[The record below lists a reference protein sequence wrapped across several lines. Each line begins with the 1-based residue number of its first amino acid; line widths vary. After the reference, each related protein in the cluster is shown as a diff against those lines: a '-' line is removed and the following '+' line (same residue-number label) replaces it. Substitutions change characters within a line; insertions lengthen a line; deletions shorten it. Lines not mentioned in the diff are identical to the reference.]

1 MCDPPNSTPTESS
14 ISDAPIGRRLR
25 SRPLSA
31 PSAPTPSLSTDPPT
45 LDNVDRSTQRERSD
59 EDLAAQLAGHLVVA
73 FPTWPVWRGGWP
85 GEADAALVDAVFS
98 TRAAYDSTVLPLVR
112 RWRSARTARKL
123 GHGVSALVLGGRD
136 FVSETLDNRQY
147 VPGRAKKLKVD
158 AVLEVAERLLDPDV
172 GLDTAQQITERALAN
187 RGEVRQILE
196 GVKGVGPA
204 QSAYF
209 LMLLGVQ
216 GVKADTLVTHWVR
229 QQLGGRKLTQHEIET
244 VVAGAAERLG
254 KNAIEVDHAI
264 WRTESN
270 RRRQRSRRSTIRQV
284 FEPCE

>member
-1 MCDPPNSTPTESS
+1 M
-14 ISDAPIGRRLR
+14 G
-25 SRPLSA
+25 
-31 PSAPTPSLSTDPPT
+31 
-45 LDNVDRSTQRERSD
+45 RSTQRERSD
-59 EDLAAQLAGHLVVA
+59 EDLAAQLAGQLVVA

-123 GHGVSALVLGGRD
+123 GNGVSALVLGGRD

-147 VPGRAKKLKVD
+147 VPGRAKKLKID

-172 GLDTAQQITERALAN
+172 GLDTAQQITERALTS
-187 RGEVRQILE
+187 RGGVRQILE

-204 QSAYF
+204 QSSYF

-216 GVKADTLVTHWVR
+216 GVKADTLVTDWVR
-229 QQLGGRKLTQHEIET
+229 QQLGGQKLTQHEVET
-244 VVAGAAERLG
+244 VVARAAELLG
-254 KNAIEVDHAI
+254 KDATEVDHAI

-270 RRRQRSRRSTIRQV
+270 RRRRQRTRHPTAQQA
-284 FEPCE
+284 FAAYD